1 MFSDQ
6 RKETPLYRCQHLVNR
21 VRGICRDHREE
32 LHQKPIENTEKRK
45 SYRSIR
51 VNTTSWGNFITNF
64 YRVCCIYF
72 VFLWFI
78 TSSIDVQ
85 TSLPIINS
93 RLKGSRYLSLADLLL
108 HIIFVLWVILI
119 QLNRTFYLFMPLSAT
134 YWNLS
139 LIFLL
144 LFLCIIIRRTLIN
157 SFHLHLVGAE
167 TDGIASCRDK
177 RALL

>member
-1 MFSDQ
+1 MENSSCFYHRQSWTKCLAI
-6 RKETPLYRCQHLVNR
+6 REKKLLFTVVSIWEIEWEGFA
-21 VRGICRDHREE
+21 GITAKNFIRNQ
-32 LHQKPIENTEKRK
+32 LKKTKKRK
-45 SYRSIR
+45 SYRSIK

-93 RLKGSRYLSLADLLL
+93 RLNGSRYLSLADLLL

-144 LFLCIIIRRTLIN
+144 LSLCIIIQRTLIN
-157 SFHLHLVGAE
+157 SFHLHLVGA
-167 TDGIASCRDK
+167 
-177 RALL
+177 